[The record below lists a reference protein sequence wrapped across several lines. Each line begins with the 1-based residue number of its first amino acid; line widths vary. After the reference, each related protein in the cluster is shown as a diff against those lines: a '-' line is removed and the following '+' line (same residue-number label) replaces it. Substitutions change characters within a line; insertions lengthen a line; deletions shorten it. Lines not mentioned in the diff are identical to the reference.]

1 VSEYTVKSIDELA
14 AIHHGL
20 VKLAGAELGIENFGM
35 QVLDMPAGFT
45 DYPEHD
51 HSEDGQGEV
60 YVLLRGSAEVEV
72 AGDRMR
78 LEPGQM
84 VRVAAGCKR
93 RLQTR
98 DDGARI
104 LAIGCGSGAPYE
116 RPEGFQLEVRS

>member
-1 VSEYTVKSIDELA
+1 MNGYTVKSIDELS

-51 HSEDGQGEV
+51 HTEDGQEEV

-84 VRVAAGCKR
+84 VRVAPGYKR
-93 RLQTR
+93 RLETG

-116 RPEGFQLEVRS
+116 RPEGFRLEVRS

>member
-1 VSEYTVKSIDELA
+1 VSEYTVKSIDELS

-20 VKLAGAELGIENFGM
+20 VKLAGAELEIENFGM

-51 HSEDGQGEV
+51 HSEDGQEEV

-72 AGDRMR
+72 AGERMR

-84 VRVAAGCKR
+84 VRVAPGCRR
-93 RLQTR
+93 RLATG

-104 LAIGCGSGAPYE
+104 LAIGCASGAPYE
-116 RPEGFQLEVRS
+116 RPEDFRLEVRS